1 MTTDRLYE
9 AIVLSGG
16 GLKGF
21 GLLGGLQ
28 YMVDSKRFVDDV
40 LFYSGTSIGAVICYF
55 LAIGYTPIEMTVYS
69 ITNKIFDT
77 YERKSIDSV
86 LSGEGLYDFSVF
98 QTHLENMSIDKIGYM
113 PTLLELFE
121 KFGKTLYTC
130 SYNITQRRKEYFSYH
145 NHPDMLCS
153 DAIRLSCSLP
163 FIFNDCI
170 YNGDCYIDG
179 GFVDNCPFGIIDQT
193 IPAIIFNIGQKDT
206 EDSYKKVIDKFYTIL
221 TIPMIELQQ
230 LKLQTV
236 SQQCKIIELEL
247 EPKLYEFNM
256 SHTDKLELFSIG
268 YNTTKLLL
276 QIN

>member
-1 MTTDRLYE
+1 MTTNKLYE

-77 YERKSIDSV
+77 YEMKSIDSV

-130 SYNITQRRKEYFSYH
+130 SYNITQRRKEYFS
-145 NHPDMLCS
+145 
-153 DAIRLSCSLP
+153 
-163 FIFNDCI
+163 
-170 YNGDCYIDG
+170 
-179 GFVDNCPFGIIDQT
+179 
-193 IPAIIFNIGQKDT
+193 
-206 EDSYKKVIDKFYTIL
+206 
-221 TIPMIELQQ
+221 
-230 LKLQTV
+230 
-236 SQQCKIIELEL
+236 
-247 EPKLYEFNM
+247 
-256 SHTDKLELFSIG
+256 
-268 YNTTKLLL
+268 
-276 QIN
+276 